1 MSEEKTFTQA
11 EVEALIKERTSELRS
26 SRATLQEELGTA
38 KDGLEAWERKAV
50 ALEAESEVFAA
61 TKTELDKLKEAHQQ
75 SQVRWGQER
84 VMLGAGISDPD
95 VVEIL
100 RAKYSSAPDAGEF
113 DKWFQTEGTGHIQR
127 LRTSLGV
134 PAEQSP
140 ATTQGTPGVET
151 ASSGGVSSSPDRA
164 GSQQTPR
171 MPASN
176 NGTKPPPGPPQP
188 YTPGM
193 YANMSREEFK
203 AHLPEILADPSNPW
217 PNN

>member
-26 SRATLQEELGTA
+26 SRATLQAELTTA
-38 KDGLEAWERKAV
+38 KDGLDAWERKAV
-50 ALEAESEVFAA
+50 GLEAEAQLFDT

-100 RAKYSSAPDAGEF
+100 RAKYSSADDAGEF
-113 DKWFQTEGTGHIQR
+113 DKWFKTEGTGHIQR
-127 LRTSLGV
+127 LRTSLGM

-140 ATTQGTPGVET
+140 ATAQGGSQVEA
-151 ASSGGVSSSPDRA
+151 ASSGGVPGSPDRA
-164 GSQQTPR
+164 SAQQTPK
-171 MPASN
+171 MPSSN

-217 PNN
+217 SNN